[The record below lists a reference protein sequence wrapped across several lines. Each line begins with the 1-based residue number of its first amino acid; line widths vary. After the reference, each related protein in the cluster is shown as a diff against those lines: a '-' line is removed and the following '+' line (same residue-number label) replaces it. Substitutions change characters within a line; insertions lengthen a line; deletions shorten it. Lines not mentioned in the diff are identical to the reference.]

1 MTSNIETVSQ
11 IFAKIKEYDKILI
24 FRHFRPDG
32 DAVGSTKGLQSILKA
47 TFPEKTILLQNCDF
61 AKYLEFTGSED
72 ALISTDEYS
81 DALGIVLDT
90 ATVARASNK
99 DFKLCKEIIK
109 IDHHIDVEPY
119 GDISWVEAERSSTCE
134 MVVEFYLALKDELIM
149 TKEAAYYLYLGMVTD
164 SGRFRFSCINAD
176 TMRCAAAL
184 LDFGIDTETL
194 FANLYLEDFDMLKFK
209 GYVYKNMT
217 ITENGVAYIYF
228 DKAVQEEFHLTTES
242 AASAVSYMDSI
253 KGCLCW
259 IAFIDNCDQENSI
272 RVRLRSR
279 FVPINE
285 IGEKYRGGGHENASG
300 ATLISPDEIKL
311 LVADADAHIKEY
323 KRTHEGWL

>member
-32 DAVGSTKGLQSILKA
+32 DAVGSTKGLQAILKA

-61 AKYLEFTGSED
+61 AKYLEFTGGED

-134 MVVEFYLALKDELIM
+134 MVVEFYLALKDELVM

-164 SGRFRFSCINAD
+164 SGRFRFSCVSGD

-228 DKAVQEEFHLTTES
+228 DKAVQEEFNLTTES
-242 AASAVSYMDSI
+242 AASAVFYMDSI

-259 IAFIDNCDQENSI
+259 IAFIDNRDSENTI
-272 RVRLRSR
+272 RVRIRSR

-300 ATLISPDEIKL
+300 ATLLSPDEIKL